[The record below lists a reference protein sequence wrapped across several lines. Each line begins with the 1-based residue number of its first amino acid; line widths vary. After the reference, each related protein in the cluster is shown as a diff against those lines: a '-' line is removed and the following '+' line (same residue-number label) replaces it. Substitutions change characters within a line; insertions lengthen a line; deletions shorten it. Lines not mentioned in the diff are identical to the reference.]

1 MTGVLD
7 MQRCAVRLV
16 PFVFGLLLAGS
27 GFYTRTGNAQGAQ
40 SVALASPEK
49 FFGFRMG
56 ADRKLANWDKLHEY
70 YQLLAKNSN
79 KVKLVE
85 LGKTSEGRPYIA
97 LFISAPA
104 NLAKLDHY
112 QKLNARL
119 ADPRGLPEAE
129 GQKVAAEARAVV
141 IQSFALH
148 SSEVAASQTAAEFV
162 YDSLTRTDDEA
173 QRMLDN
179 VISIVVPSI
188 NPDGTQMIADWY
200 MKYAGTQ
207 YEAAGL
213 PWLYQKYSGHDNNR
227 DGFALN
233 LPESQNLG
241 KLMYRDWMPQAYV
254 DHHQMGSGNARLY
267 IPPYAEPIRPGGD
280 PLVWREMAWW
290 GAHMG
295 NKLEAAGKTGVI
307 GAAIYSGWGHM
318 GFHWITPFHNIAGM
332 LTESASARL
341 ATPMYL
347 HPDQLRGGPRNLPA
361 YESQTTMPSLW
372 PGGWWRVRDIV
383 EQQKIAA
390 WATVDLAARN
400 RETVLWNMY
409 LKGNRQTER
418 GANGDVKAYAIAAA
432 QHDPLTVKKLVNM
445 LLNSGVEVHQA
456 KAQFVADGRVY
467 GPGSFVVSMAQPK
480 QGLVRWMLGRTF
492 YPDNTYTRDVEGNPI
507 RPYDMSTDTFAEF
520 MGVRT
525 DPVGEKFDAELM
537 KLTAHVPLK
546 GTVSTSAA
554 NGYVLST
561 KLNDSFRAVFQ
572 LLDKGVQV
580 RRIRQRVRP
589 GSDRGQTGVRPGS
602 DPMPGDF
609 IVSGGSP
616 AVLTAVAAETGVDF
630 AALGGPAPATVQDV
644 PKPRV
649 AMYQRYAGG
658 NMDEGWTRLMFEQFS
673 VPYKSIMDAEIK
685 AGGLE
690 AKYDVIV
697 LPSDAVPAMTGER
710 PAAGGGGEGGR
721 GGGRGGGGGG
731 APETTPP
738 EYVSGFGAEG
748 VKALEAFVQKGGT
761 LVTFA
766 QAGDLPIQRFGL
778 PIRNIVAGLAPREFW
793 SPGSTLRVRFDSQ
806 HPLAYGMPSEGLALF
821 LAGCQ
826 VYEVTSTDRS
836 QDVQI
841 LSTYVDRDILQ
852 SGWLLGEQVIAKKA
866 AAVAVKHGQG
876 TVVLIGF
883 RPQHRDQTHGTFKLV
898 FNALLYKGAAQ
909 PEGTA
914 SQRP

>member
-1 MTGVLD
+1 MHRSLLRLSPILIALVLTG
-7 MQRCAVRLV
+7 
-16 PFVFGLLLAGS
+16 S
-27 GFYTRTGNAQGAQ
+27 EFYTHTGSAQG
-40 SVALASPEK
+40 ALASPEK

-56 ADRKLANWDKLHEY
+56 EDRKLANWDKLHEY
-70 YQLLAKNSN
+70 YQLLAKSSN

-85 LGKTSEGRPYIA
+85 LGKSSEGRPYIA
-97 LFISAPA
+97 LFISSPA

-112 QKLNARL
+112 RQLNARL
-119 ADPRGLPEAE
+119 ADPRGLSEAE
-129 GQKVAAEARAVV
+129 GQKIAVEARAVV

-162 YDSLTRTDDEA
+162 YDSLTRTAEEA

-200 MKYAGTQ
+200 MKYVGTQ

-213 PWLYQKYSGHDNNR
+213 PWLYQKYAGHDNNR

-233 LPESQNLG
+233 LPESQNLA

-295 NKLEAAGKTGVI
+295 NRLEAAGKTGVI

-347 HPDQLRGGPRNLPA
+347 HPDQLRGGPRNLPE

-409 LKGNRQTER
+409 LKGTRQTER

-432 QHDPLTVKKLVNM
+432 QHDPLTARKLVNM
-445 LLNSGVEVHQA
+445 LLNSAVEVHQA

-467 GPGSFVVSMAQPK
+467 GPGSFVVPMAQPK

-492 YPDNTYTRDVEGNPI
+492 YPDNSYTRDTDGNPI
-507 RPYDMSTDTFAEF
+507 RPYDMSTDTFGEF
-520 MGVRT
+520 MGVRA
-525 DPVGEKFDAELM
+525 DPVGEKFDADLV
-537 KLTAHVPLK
+537 KLTGQVPLK
-546 GTVSTSAA
+546 GTVAASAP

-561 KLNDSFRAVFQ
+561 KLNDTFRAAFQ
-572 LLDKGVQV
+572 LLDKGVPV
-580 RRIRQRVRP
+580 RRIRQGIRP
-589 GSDRGQTGVRPGS
+589 GSDRGQTGVRAAS
-602 DPMPGDF
+602 DPTAGDF
-609 IVSGGSP
+609 LVGAGSP
-616 AVLTAVAAETGVDF
+616 DVLNGVASATGVDF
-630 AALGGPAPATVQDV
+630 VALTGAVPANAIEVT
-644 PKPRV
+644 KPRIG
-649 AMYQRYAGG
+649 MYQRYGGG
-658 NMDEGWTRLMFEQFS
+658 NMDEGWTRLMFEQFG
-673 VPYKSIMDAEIK
+673 VPFKTIMDAEIK
-685 AGGLE
+685 AGSLE
-690 AKYDVIV
+690 SKYDVIV
-697 LPSDAVPAMTGER
+697 LPSDSVAAMTGER
-710 PAAGGGGEGGR
+710 AAGSEGEGGR

-731 APETTPP
+731 GAAADNTPP
-738 EYVSGFGAEG
+738 EYRSGFGGEG
-748 VKALEAFVQKGGT
+748 VKALQAFVQKGGT

-778 PIRNIVAGLAPREFW
+778 PVRNVVAGLASREFW

-821 LAGCQ
+821 LAGGQ

-836 QDVQI
+836 QDVHI

-866 AAVAVKHGQG
+866 AAVAVKHGEG

-898 FNALLYKGAAQ
+898 FNALLYKTATQRA
-909 PEGTA
+909 GT
-914 SQRP
+914 Q